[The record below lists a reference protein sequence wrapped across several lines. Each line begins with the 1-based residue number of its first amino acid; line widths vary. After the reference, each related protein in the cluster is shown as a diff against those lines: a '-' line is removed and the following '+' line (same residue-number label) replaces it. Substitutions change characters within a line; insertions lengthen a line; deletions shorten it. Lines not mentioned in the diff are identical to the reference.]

1 MKNFLSFILFFLL
14 SFNFT
19 YSQDNIFTGNIDFV
33 NDSNEKEPLNGVT
46 VYWLNTS
53 IGTLSDID
61 GNYKIPLSSSSNK
74 LVFKFLGFKEQI
86 IDVTDKIFYNHT
98 MLIDENILDEV
109 TVNKKKKNNSKILF

>member
-19 YSQDNIFTGNIDFV
+19 YSQDNIFTCNIYFV
-33 NDSNEKEPLNGVT
+33 NDSNEIEPLNGVT

-74 LVFKFLGFKEQI
+74 
-86 IDVTDKIFYNHT
+86 
-98 MLIDENILDEV
+98 
-109 TVNKKKKNNSKILF
+109 